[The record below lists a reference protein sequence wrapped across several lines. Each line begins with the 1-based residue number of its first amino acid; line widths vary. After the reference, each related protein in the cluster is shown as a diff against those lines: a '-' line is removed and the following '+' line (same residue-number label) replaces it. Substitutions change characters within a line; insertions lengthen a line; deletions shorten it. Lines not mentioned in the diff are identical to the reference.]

1 MSDGG
6 EGGKEGVDQR
16 GAGGGGGV
24 RGAVLVVSCV
34 ARPREHGRP
43 DGGRVSR

>member
-1 MSDGG
+1 MSGGG
-6 EGGKEGVDQR
+6 EGGQEGVDQR
-16 GAGGGGGV
+16 GAGGGGV